1 MTITTCSTATST
13 SGGSCFTRKRHRGS
27 RGSGRSRRGCR
38 STRMIAATRRRG
50 YARGRDGGVQVGVGA
65 RSLSVVYSVQ
75 CGNLEDD
82 FSVASSRRNW
92 SLPMGT
98 YLHSQRSRVHWTSGK
113 WGTVLPEY
121 STPNCASTASQASR
135 PGKMRTARN
144 NPSLC
149 AFLSARI
156 ERAICDGV
164 LRIPRYY
171 QAPRTNTLE
180 HAISA

>member
-1 MTITTCSTATST
+1 MTD
-13 SGGSCFTRKRHRGS
+13 FK
-27 RGSGRSRRGCR
+27 
-38 STRMIAATRRRG
+38 AAWE
-50 YARGRDGGVQVGVGA
+50 A
-65 RSLSVVYSVQ
+65 RSLSVVYSVRY
-75 CGNLEDD
+75 GSLEDD

-171 QAPRTNTLE
+171 QAARTNTLE